1 MLCECTDSTLVMV
14 PLGAALLMHLRMRSF
29 HCRDSAA
36 ALCVLLLCICSANLS
51 KAAWGALE
59 KQNSQL
65 MIRSYE
71 IGVLFL
77 PKHFVR
83 HSFFGAIH
91 SHRTSLCLLP
101 PRCFVLNLTT
111 HYNILLCTRT
121 CRGTQVC
128 GQQLIRIWC
137 SSRRRVR

>member
-1 MLCECTDSTLVMV
+1 MV

-83 HSFFGAIH
+83 HTYSPVACHILRIIRVSLSFQFLI
-91 SHRTSLCLLP
+91 TQLSL
-101 PRCFVLNLTT
+101 
-111 HYNILLCTRT
+111 
-121 CRGTQVC
+121 
-128 GQQLIRIWC
+128 
-137 SSRRRVR
+137 